1 MPKSVGSSLVRDGR
15 PFSVAPKLY
24 DTLEAHRYLQQT
36 FLKTFLSEIS
46 KLEVGD
52 KRSEYELLAE
62 C

>member
-1 MPKSVGSSLVRDGR
+1 MPKSVGSSLARDGR

-24 DTLEAHRYLQQT
+24 DTLEAHRHLQQT
-36 FLKTFLSEIS
+36 FLNEIS